1 MQMNCKNKL
10 TIGED
15 NINFKT
21 QALIFKIV
29 TIIIK
34 N

>member
-1 MQMNCKNKL
+1 MNCKNKL

-15 NINFKT
+15 NINSKT
-21 QALIFKIV
+21 QALIFEIV
-29 TIIIK
+29 TIIIE